1 MMDAQCLRLFR
12 QTRWIQRTRPDLRQ
26 RLNIPFDPNFSATPP
41 TPADLANQHAL
52 DILGR

>member
-1 MMDAQCLRLFR
+1 MTEVRKDALIAAGKDVT
-12 QTRWIQRTRPDLRQ
+12 TRYLRQ